1 MEESNNTARNVAQA
15 IVAVLEWNC
24 PPDTRKAAV
33 SYLESVS
40 FFAFFSVK
48 CFFFLFVVVVAVY
61 VEFVCVIWL
70 IVMK

>member
-33 SYLESVS
+33 SYLESV
-40 FFAFFSVK
+40 
-48 CFFFLFVVVVAVY
+48 
-61 VEFVCVIWL
+61 WL
-70 IVMK
+70 PSYSCSLSCL